1 MTLSLPSPRFDL
13 LAVVLGLFMAGWACR
28 SPKPAETP
36 QDKPRIVIRTTIPC
50 LAPPP
55 ELPTLAGLPK
65 VPKDAVEVRV
75 PIATYNALLL
85 TITLLTN
92 HVIGESIRCGIAWPE
107 LPPDAGVSP

>member
-1 MTLSLPSPRFDL
+1 MTGPRIDL
-13 LAVVLGLFMAGWACR
+13 FAIVLGLFMAGWACR
-28 SPKPAETP
+28 NPKPVEP
-36 QDKPRIVIRTTIPC
+36 PEVKPRIVVRTTIPC

-55 ELPTLAGLPK
+55 ELPTLAGLPTVK
-65 VPKDAVEVRV
+65 KDAVEVSV

-107 LPPDAGVSP
+107 LPPDAGPTP